1 MKRIVS
7 CALAA
12 LLAVSLLAV
21 PALAIDLEPG
31 TGDGFY
37 VVDRAGVLSTETED
51 LVAAYNATILEPA
64 CDSAQLVVA
73 TVSYLDEDSDLA
85 ATELLN
91 DWGVGSAS
99 RSNGMLLLLVT
110 EEYRGW
116 LAVGQGL
123 SRAFDDDMAGQY
135 LDAYFWDY
143 IDKNQFDEGV
153 QTLTEKLVAWYA
165 DYYDVDLAAY
175 ADTNSQAYNDYAAY
189 NGYGSAA
196 APARS
201 TGGMSIFTVVF
212 FVLFLLLILWIIG
225 AASRFSRMRRW
236 GYTGGFFP
244 IFWFGGRRRYN
255 DWYRRQPPPPP
266 GPGPGPGGPAG
277 FGGPGGFM
285 GGGFG
290 RPRST
295 GRTSTFSRPSAPR
308 GSGFG
313 GVSRGGGAGRRS
325 GGSFRSG
332 GGFHGGGHGGGFGGH
347 SGGGGAGR
355 R

>member
-1 MKRIVS
+1 MKRIVF

-12 LLAVSLLAV
+12 LLALSLLAA

-31 TGDGFY
+31 VGDGFY
-37 VVDRAGVLSTETED
+37 VVDSANVLSTETEQ

-73 TVSYLDEDSDLA
+73 TVRYLDQDADLA

-99 RSNGMLLLLVT
+99 QSNGMLLLLVT

-123 SRAFDDDMAGQY
+123 SGAFDDDTAGQY

-143 IDKNQFDEGV
+143 IDKDQFDQGV
-153 QTLTEKLVAWYA
+153 QTLTEKLAAWYA
-165 DYYDVDLAAY
+165 DYYDVDLASY
-175 ADTNSQAYNDYAAY
+175 TDTGSNT
-189 NGYGSAA
+189 YG
-196 APARS
+196 PYGDHYVNTVPTQS
-201 TGGMSIFTVVF
+201 TGGAMSIFTVVF

-244 IFWFGGRRRYN
+244 VFWFGGRRRYN

-290 RPRST
+290 RPRPSS
-295 GRTSTFSRPSAPR
+295 RPSTFSRPSAPR
-308 GSGFG
+308 GG
-313 GVSRGGGAGRRS
+313 G
-325 GGSFRSG
+325 FRSG